1 MNAILLAA
9 EQVFMRAGFAGAR
22 IDTIAAESGYNKSL
36 IFQYFGDK
44 EGLYK
49 AVIHRIKK
57 EIELDLEK
65 FCNYALEWFA
75 QECSREHVT
84 KVIREAI
91 IFSFSFSDRYPNIFR
106 LLLWEAAEGW
116 TVYKERSATDT
127 SPKLLEQF
135 IEYLERSQAEGYIA
149 SHINITILIAYILS
163 VPISFR
169 FNAARLQMLLPD
181 FPWNTNDANDL
192 AREQFI
198 TIILQSIIPPDPS
211 DTEHT
216 LGSDF

>member
-9 EQVFMRAGFAGAR
+9 EQVFMQSGFAGAR
-22 IDTIAAESGYNKSL
+22 IDSIAAESGYNKSL

-57 EIELDLEK
+57 EIALDLEK
-65 FCNYALEWFA
+65 FCNYALEWFE
-75 QECSREHVT
+75 QECTRERVE
-84 KVIREAI
+84 KVLREAI
-91 IFSFSFSDRYPNIFR
+91 TFSFTFSDRYPNIFR

-116 TVYKERSATDT
+116 TVYKERNATDA

-135 IEYLERSQAEGYIA
+135 IQYLERAQSEGFIA
-149 SHINITILIAYILS
+149 PTINITILIAYILS

-169 FNAARLQMLLPD
+169 FNTARLQMLLPN
-181 FPWNTNDANDL
+181 FEWNTSEANDL

-198 TIILQSIIPPDPS
+198 VIFLQSILPPEPS
-211 DTEHT
+211 DKY
-216 LGSDF
+216 S